1 MARAG
6 RKRKKVKLELDALRP
21 TPEREGKNHFQSA
34 GMARKLVP
42 EIDRLHAKGWLTDAE
57 HQALW
62 HYRDQAGLAD
72 KSPVRSCINFEPR
85 GGYGPGVAILSA
97 SIETGRIERDMG
109 ELWRIARAV
118 AVDDKSLTQWC
129 VEQHGGRERTHEGK
143 VIAIVPPDK
152 TVAIARMHLRMA
164 AHRIVK

>member
-1 MARAG
+1 MAKPRK
-6 RKRKKVKLELDALRP
+6 KRKVRIEPDAMRP
-21 TPEREGKNHFQSA
+21 TPEREGRNDFQSA

-42 EIDRLHAKGWLTDAE
+42 EIERLHAKGLLTDSEFA
-57 HQALW
+57 ALAY
-62 HYRDQAGLAD
+62 YRDQASLAD

-85 GGYGPGVAILSA
+85 GGHGPGVAILSA

-118 AVDDKSLTQWC
+118 AVDDMSLSQWC
-129 VEQHGGRERTHEGK
+129 VQVHGGRERTHEGK

-152 TVAIARMHLRMA
+152 TVALARKQLRMA
-164 AHRIVK
+164 SHKIVK